1 MDNMNFTAEQQAYVD
16 SKLSALQLQIEDQK
30 FQIEYLKQQI
40 NYLTHREYGR
50 RSEQLDKQYPNLFNY
65 DVFNEAEDNAASENI
80 NEPINPDTG
89 EAQTVTFEVKGKKKK
104 NLINRLDN
112 LEVKTIIHDLPK
124 EQKICDKCGT
134 PLVKIGETE
143 TYKIKYIPAKLIKER
158 HVYPTYKCENCFK
171 DDITNIVKAPY
182 DLAFPKSMI
191 SSSFVANM
199 ITDKFV
205 KYVPLYRQEKLFR
218 NVGLD
223 ISRQNLSNWF

>member
-104 NLINRLDN
+104 NLI
-112 LEVKTIIHDLPK
+112 
-124 EQKICDKCGT
+124 
-134 PLVKIGETE
+134 
-143 TYKIKYIPAKLIKER
+143 
-158 HVYPTYKCENCFK
+158 K
-171 DDITNIVKAPY
+171 DR
-182 DLAFPKSMI
+182 KS
-191 SSSFVANM
+191 V
-199 ITDKFV
+199 V
-205 KYVPLYRQEKLFR
+205 
-218 NVGLD
+218 
-223 ISRQNLSNWF
+223 